1 MWKVKR
7 MNTARIVVLAIAVG
21 AGGIAACLA
30 SGSDNGPAAAASGV
44 FISLTLRSIA
54 GANAPE
60 INTDERAPKRG
71 ESVNVVR
78 YGVNSPTTTQT

>member
-30 SGSDNGPAAAASGV
+30 SGSDNGPAAAVRGV

-54 GANAPE
+54 DNAPE

-71 ESVNVVR
+71 ESVDVVR